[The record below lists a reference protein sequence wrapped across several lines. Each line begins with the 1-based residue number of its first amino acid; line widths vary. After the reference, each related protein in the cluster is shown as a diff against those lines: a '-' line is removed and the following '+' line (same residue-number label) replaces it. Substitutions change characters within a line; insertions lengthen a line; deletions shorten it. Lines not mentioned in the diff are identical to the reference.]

1 LGVIGL
7 LLRAEQA
14 GIIAEVLP
22 LVLRARDE
30 MNFFVSD
37 AVIEQVRELAG
48 E

>member
-1 LGVIGL
+1 VIGL
-7 LLRAEQA
+7 LVRANQKHL
-14 GIIAEVLP
+14 IPTVLP

-37 AVIEQVRELAG
+37 AVIEQIRRLAG